1 MNALTITWIVT
12 VTSLIAVVFTDFIVF
27 HRRPHAI
34 NAREA
39 LGWTG
44 VYVLGAL
51 LFAPVLYVLYE
62 NGIFA
67 TEGEPVKSGFDAS
80 IEYITAYLV
89 EESLS
94 LDNLFVMA
102 AIFSF
107 LNVPGKYQHRVLFL
121 GILGAI
127 VLRGIAIGL
136 GIAFVQ
142 QFDWVL
148 YVFAGLLLIA
158 AAKLLFSGDDEPDLE
173 KNLVL
178 RLLRRFLNIT
188 NTYHEQRFFVRIDGK
203 LFATPLVVAL
213 VLIETSDIVFA
224 VDSIPAVF
232 GVTLDPYIV
241 FTSNMFAILGLRSI
255 YFALSALLSRFHLL
269 RYSLA
274 LVLGFVAVKMAAHHH
289 FKIAPWLSLVVI
301 FALLAGGVA
310 ASLLIPKKEK
320 EKAED
325 EPKDG
330 SPAAEP
336 TSRESAPP

>member
-1 MNALTITWIVT
+1 M
-12 VTSLIAVVFTDFIVF
+12 TSLTLTWLITVSALIAIVVFDFVVF

-44 VYVLGAL
+44 VYVLAAL
-51 LFAPVLYVLYE
+51 LFAPLLYVLYE
-62 NGIFA
+62 SGIFENA
-67 TEGEPVKSGFDAS
+67 EGAAKSGLDAS
-80 IEYITAYLV
+80 VEYITAYLV

-102 AIFSF
+102 AIFGY
-107 LNVPGKYQHRVLFL
+107 LDVAPKYQHRVLFL

-127 VLRGIAIGL
+127 VLRGIAIAA
-136 GIAFVQ
+136 GIAFVR

-148 YVFAGLLLIA
+148 YVFAGLLLIG

-173 KNLVL
+173 KNIVL
-178 RLLRRFLNIT
+178 RLLRRVLNIT

-203 LFATPLVVAL
+203 LFATPLVIAL
-213 VLIETSDIVFA
+213 VLIETSDVVFA

-274 LVLGFVAVKMAAHHH
+274 LVLGFVAVKMAAHHYVV
-289 FKIAPWLSLVVI
+289 IPPWLSLLVI
-301 FALLAGGVA
+301 AVLLLGGVG
-310 ASLLIPKKEK
+310 ASLLLPKKK
-320 EKAED
+320 EAPKD
-325 EPKDG
+325 EPA
-330 SPAAEP
+330 PAEEAR
-336 TSRESAPP
+336 RESSPP

>member
-1 MNALTITWIVT
+1 MNALTLTWIIT
-12 VTSLIAVVFTDFIVF
+12 VSTLIAVVVFDFVVF

-51 LFAPVLYVLYE
+51 LFAPVLYALYE
-62 NGIFA
+62 SGVFA
-67 TEGEPVKSGFDAS
+67 VEGEPAKSGFDAS

-107 LNVPGKYQHRVLFL
+107 LNVATKYQHRVLFL

-127 VLRGIAIGL
+127 LLRGVAIGL

-178 RLLRRFLNIT
+178 RLLRRFVNIT

-289 FKIAPWLSLVVI
+289 FKITPWLSLVVI
-301 FALLAGGVA
+301 ALLLAGGIA
-310 ASLLIPKKEK
+310 ASLLVPKKGHAK
-320 EKAED
+320 E
-325 EPKDG
+325 EPKEE
-330 SPAAEP
+330 SPTPEP
-336 TSRESAPP
+336 AGRESTPP